1 MALPDAEEAVDTETM
16 DTVAAADT
24 VVAAVDTAVVVVD
37 TVVEVVDMEEAVDT
51 EIVEAMVVA
60 TEVADTMIDAV
71 VVAAVTAE
79 DTTTV
84 EVSEYFI
91 SCWLSVPFLVK
102 KNSRNK
108 ILTCVVHFPFCFQ
121 GYGGSG
127 GGGGGY
133 GSRGG
138 TYNNVGSLQWNVDRE
153 CARGVGVES
162 SMVVCTG

>member
-1 MALPDAEEAVDTETM
+1 
-16 DTVAAADT
+16 
-24 VVAAVDTAVVVVD
+24 
-37 TVVEVVDMEEAVDT
+37 VDT
-51 EIVEAMVVA
+51 EIVEAMLVA
-60 TEVADTMIDAV
+60 AVDTEVADTMIDAV

-91 SCWLSVPFLVK
+91 SCWLFVPFLVK

-108 ILTCVVHFPFCFQ
+108 ILTCVIHFPFCFQ

-127 GGGGGY
+127 GGGGY

-138 TYNNVGSLQWNVDRE
+138 TYNIVGSLQRNVDRE
-153 CARGVGVES
+153 CAHGVGVES